1 MTVVTITISDV
12 ENTVLGKGAY
22 EAMMKCDPP
31 LTERTT
37 MEELSAAV
45 KTAIK
50 IMQLLMEDTSKDII
64 INPPAGFIKKIKNH

>member
-31 LTERTT
+31 LTEGTT
-37 MEELSAAV
+37 MKELSAAV
-45 KTAIK
+45 KAAIK
-50 IMQLLMEDTSKDII
+50 IMQLLMTDVNKDII
-64 INPPAGFIKKIKNH
+64 INPPAGFINKIKSH

>member
-31 LTERTT
+31 LTEGTT
-37 MEELSAAV
+37 IEEISVAV

-50 IMQLLMEDTSKDII
+50 VMQLLMADTSKDII
-64 INPPAGFIKKIKNH
+64 INPPANFIKNIKSH

>member
-31 LTERTT
+31 LTEDALNQ
-37 MEELSAAV
+37 ELSAAV
-45 KTAIK
+45 KTGIK
-50 IMQLLMEDTSKDII
+50 IMQILMADLSKDII
-64 INPPAGFIKKIKNH
+64 INPPEGFIKKIKSH